1 MLSYAI
7 IGLAILVGYMVTVG
21 TALVATIG
29 IASGAPNFTVS
40 GYRVRNSYKVLHES
54 IWFVCAM
61 LGGFVA
67 SMADMGV
74 YVWKAEL
81 GLSAALLIMLWR
93 NTWEAR
99 QRGTAHQILISLLTV
114 AGVLAGYALE
124 RRL

>member
-1 MLSYAI
+1 MISYAI
-7 IGLAILVGYMVTVG
+7 IGLAILVGYMVTVT

-29 IASGAPNFTVS
+29 IASGAPAFVVRD
-40 GYRVRNSYKVLHES
+40 YRVRPGYKWLHET
-54 IWFVCAM
+54 IWFVCAT

-67 SMADMGV
+67 SMAGMGV

-81 GLSAALLIMLWR
+81 GLSAALLLMLWR

-114 AGVLAGYALE
+114 AGFFTGYALQH
-124 RRL
+124 RL